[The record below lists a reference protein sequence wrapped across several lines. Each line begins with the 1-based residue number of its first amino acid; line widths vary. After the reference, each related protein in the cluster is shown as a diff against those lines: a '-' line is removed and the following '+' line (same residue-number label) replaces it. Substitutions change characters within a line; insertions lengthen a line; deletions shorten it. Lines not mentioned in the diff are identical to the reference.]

1 MLKYLFIPVTIF
13 SLFLF
18 SCNTESKGHFYETD
32 FSKFFGEFDG
42 AFVLYDYN
50 NKYYIEHNSKKCS
63 TRYSP
68 CSTFKIPN
76 TLIALQLGVI
86 KPDSNFLKWD
96 GTVRSIEAWNSDQT
110 LETAFKNST
119 VWYYQHLANLIGD
132 ENYKHFLFSFDYGNK
147 DISGGIDNFWL
158 YSSLTISPLEQVKF
172 LEKLYTFNLPV
183 DSVYIEK
190 TKELLLQ
197 EENEY
202 YRFSGKT
209 GSGSKNG
216 FNDIGW
222 FTGSVELGNNIYI
235 FAILLEGK
243 DASGVKAR
251 EISKLILKSM
261 RII

>member
-132 ENYKHFLFSFDYGNK
+132 ENYKHFLSSFDYGNK